1 MQFIRVKLAH
11 LHPVFASCPD
21 GGIGRRVRLKIW
33 FGNDVQ
39 VRFCPLLARLVRL
52 FCAISIYGKV
62 FCLKGFYLCNVA
74 NEIYESSFINFI
86 NLIPK
91 ILNERF
97 LYLGSKLYVGRI
109 F

>member
-1 MQFIRVKLAH
+1 
-11 LHPVFASCPD
+11 
-21 GGIGRRVRLKIW
+21 
-33 FGNDVQ
+33 
-39 VRFCPLLARLVRL
+39 
-52 FCAISIYGKV
+52 V